1 VALQQSLWAHA
12 LNLLNVAPGV
22 LLGLERHAAFY
33 ERTMDA
39 VCVDAEREILAGP
52 LGELRCCA
60 LLAALRARAKGK
72 PVIVTLRG
80 DEISRARGG
89 ARSLV
94 MPLVR
99 TREEAAP

>member
-1 VALQQSLWAHA
+1 M
-12 LNLLNVAPGV
+12 G
-22 LLGLERHAAFY
+22 
-33 ERTMDA
+33 A
-39 VCVDAEREILAGP
+39 VCVDAEKEILAGP
-52 LGELRCCA
+52 LADLRCCA
-60 LLAALRARAKGK
+60 LLAALRDRARGKGQ

-99 TREEAAP
+99 TREEAKR